1 MKDYVI
7 MAGDFN
13 IHMEEDKLYAK
24 RFKDI
29 IETFNLKQHIET
41 PTHKQGH
48 TLDGIIT
55 FNNGPT
61 ISKIEINMSH
71 HFLIDFCVDVTVE
84 RKVERVIRFRKL
96 KNIDAEKLV
105 EDITNSFTMSEN
117 SFSENVISY
126 NEAMRNVTDKHAP
139 IVIRTK

>member
-1 MKDYVI
+1 

-13 IHMEEDKLYAK
+13 IHMEEEKLYAK

-61 ISKIEINMSH
+61 ISKIEINEYDLSH